1 MAANTGG
8 HFRIGPEDNVRLP
21 GGELAKR
28 RGISFVNFRPCDG
41 MIPDWHQNS
50 DTADQVDVDVLE
62 KTQNYIW
69 EILQTLDQGA

>member
-1 MAANTGG
+1 M
-8 HFRIGPEDNVRLP
+8 RLNFLDR
-21 GGELAKR
+21 ENEKSRLAR
-28 RGISFVNFRPCDG
+28 AFSADG

-69 EILQTLDQGA
+69 KILHTLDQGA